1 MDYLTGLNPCRRY
14 NQTTT
19 SGQMIF
25 YIFIFL
31 YLCFIFY
38 ILYVYIY
45 TSSFYDQCRR
55 YNQTK
60 TSGQIFD
67 VSLKVSHFNHTWPF
81 FIGTLFAGSVPCTCL
96 NWRLKTC
103 SDCRLSVYLFV
114 FSRRLKRSGLPFIIR
129 LSRLYINLWNID
141 SSINSTMCI
150 YTYTY
155 KTWCVGAIDE
165 GPFAFGV
172 FRFSALL
179 CRAWQLYVFFPLI
192 FCHIFSSFCIFFW
205 AWPSVITLKILE

>member
-1 MDYLTGLNPCRRY
+1 MDYLTGLNQCRRY

-31 YLCFIFY
+31 YSCFIFY
-38 ILYVYIY
+38 ILYSYIY

-81 FIGTLFAGSVPCTCL
+81 FIGTLFAGSKPCTCL
-96 NWRLKTC
+96 NWRLKAS
-103 SDCRLSVYLFV
+103 SDWLLYLFICLFLV
-114 FSRRLKRSGLPFIIR
+114 TDSKDQGCLSSSGCLGSILIYEIFIATAIA
-129 LSRLYINLWNID
+129 L
-141 SSINSTMCI
+141 CA
-150 YTYTY
+150 YT
-155 KTWCVGAIDE
+155 W
-165 GPFAFGV
+165 
-172 FRFSALL
+172 
-179 CRAWQLYVFFPLI
+179 
-192 FCHIFSSFCIFFW
+192 
-205 AWPSVITLKILE
+205 

>member
-1 MDYLTGLNPCRRY
+1 MDYLANDDDGADEDNDNDAGDDDDEYNEENGEDGNLLTSQQAAAEDMDYLTGLNPCRRY

-38 ILYVYIY
+38 ILYFYIY

-81 FIGTLFAGSVPCTCL
+81 FIGTLFAGSKPCTCL
-96 NWRLKTC
+96 NWRLKAS
-103 SDCRLSVYLFV
+103 SD
-114 FSRRLKRSGLPFIIR
+114 
-129 LSRLYINLWNID
+129 
-141 SSINSTMCI
+141 
-150 YTYTY
+150 
-155 KTWCVGAIDE
+155 
-165 GPFAFGV
+165 
-172 FRFSALL
+172 
-179 CRAWQLYVFFPLI
+179 
-192 FCHIFSSFCIFFW
+192 
-205 AWPSVITLKILE
+205 